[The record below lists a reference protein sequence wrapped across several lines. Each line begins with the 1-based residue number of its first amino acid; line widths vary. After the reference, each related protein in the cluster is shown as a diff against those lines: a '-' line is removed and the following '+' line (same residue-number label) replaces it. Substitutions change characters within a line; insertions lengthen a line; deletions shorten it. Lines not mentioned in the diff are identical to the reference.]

1 MKKLAMAKL
10 YISQALLLFKPIA
23 KGLAVLCLL
32 GTTLSGMGQS
42 GTSSAITGTVVDPS
56 RSVIA
61 GAAVTASEVNTGATR
76 AAQSDSTGR
85 FLFSQL
91 NPGTYQIEVV
101 AQGFAPQ
108 KSASITVAVG
118 QIVAANFTLSLAGTS
133 QTVEVIAESGLMSL
147 ENANTSTTLDAKTI
161 KNLPNPGQDLTFV
174 AQFAQGAL
182 MNTAGSSND
191 AKAAGG
197 YGNVEFNG
205 LPATSNGYIVDGFD
219 ANDPFLGLNI
229 GLSTNL
235 VIGLDALQES
245 TVNTNSYAVDQG
257 RYGAAQVNYFTKS
270 GANDF
275 HGDVY
280 EIWNGSLLN
289 ATDEFLHANDTP
301 GNITKKP
308 RSTVNQFGVSVGGP
322 IRKNKLF
329 FFAHYEG
336 VRIAIPIIARSTVP
350 SVAYEQYVLQQL
362 PQGGTDPI
370 NGTVLP
376 AQPAEVSLYQTMF
389 GLYSSTAGTP
399 TPVLSCPLDTS
410 GALLPGTQSASNLFN
425 GSGCANIRTQSLN
438 NDDKENLFVLK
449 IDHTMS
455 TKDSAWY
462 KYQQDTG
469 LQAAFTDPINPI
481 FNSYSS
487 QPQRTGV
494 AGYTHIFTPNLV
506 NQFNPGVSWYSSIF
520 FPNNYAQVLQQFPI
534 VLAGGSSNAP
544 FTTIGGNDQTYTQGR
559 NVTQWQINDNLI
571 WTLRR
576 HSMKFGVNSRRL
588 DTSDYDLGEGVVPT
602 VVYTDLAQFTYGA
615 ASTATQA
622 FPVTQRE
629 RVANGNL
636 DLYAMDTFRV
646 SPRITLTAGLRVT
659 WNTNIVNQ
667 HGQFARPAGSFLDM
681 SHDPTQPLDQ
691 AIQANVRNLFPG
703 TPLLVYQPRASVAYK
718 LNEKT
723 AFHAGGGVFNDIIPA
738 QVADFGAMNPP
749 YAPVFVGGIIGQVGG
764 VGIAPGVAGSAV
776 DATVQ
781 ANRSFQT
788 LFQGNGNPCAGVA
801 ATAPTCSLAVNLN
814 TFPTGTLKTPYFLE
828 WSLGVERE
836 LGARG
841 SLRVDYVG
849 TRAVHEPYQVELN
862 GYQSVCAGCF
872 APFAYQKPLDPR
884 FGSVN
889 EFRTDAGS
897 NYTGLQAVVTK
908 QVAGLTVQ
916 ANYTFSHCL
925 DEISNG
931 GLLPFSSL
939 GIIAPLPGTL
949 RHEYGNCDY
958 DIRHNLSGFAVYEVP
973 FHSTSQFLNRTFGG
987 WQLSQTVFLHSGVPF
1002 SVLSAPYT
1010 ANNHGIFQ
1018 GSGPQYANLLP
1029 GVPIYRKTAVAGVTV
1044 AGTKQWLNPDAF
1056 ASVVDPSTGAC
1067 AGGDSP
1073 ANCQFG
1079 NSGRNQFRGPHF
1091 TYSQLY
1097 VTKKIALPHHVVFR
1111 FDTQIFN
1118 LFNHPNLVLPSNLA
1132 GTPGKPATQT
1142 GFGAISS
1149 TVSPPTGLLGV
1160 GLGGNSSPRSIAFQ
1174 GRIEF

>member
-1 MKKLAMAKL
+1 MQKLVKAKIQ
-10 YISQALLLFKPIA
+10 ISQYSKRLKQAFSGLVAFSIFGFGLPTIA
-23 KGLAVLCLL
+23 
-32 GTTLSGMGQS
+32 QS
-42 GTSSAITGTVVDPS
+42 GTSSAITGTIVDPA

-76 AAQSDSTGR
+76 TAQSSTTGR

-91 NPGTYQIEVV
+91 NPGTYRISVIAE
-101 AQGFAPQ
+101 GFASQ
-108 KSASITVAVG
+108 ESASITVAVG
-118 QIVAANFTLSLAGTS
+118 QIAAVNFALSLGGTS
-133 QTVEVIAESGLMSL
+133 QSVNVSAESGLMSL

-257 RYGAAQVNYFTKS
+257 RYGASQVNYFTKS
-270 GANDF
+270 GTNEF

-301 GNITKKP
+301 GNIAKKP

-336 VRIAIPIIARSTVP
+336 IRIALPIIARSTVP
-350 SVAYEQYVLQQL
+350 SAAYEQYVLQQL
-362 PQGGTDPI
+362 PRGGTDPV
-370 NGTVLP
+370 NSTVLP
-376 AQPAEVSLYQTMF
+376 PQPGEVNLYQTMF
-389 GLYSSTAGTP
+389 GLYSNTAGTP
-399 TPVLSCPLDTS
+399 TPVLSCPLDSS
-410 GALLPGTQSASNLFN
+410 GVLLPGTQSAANLFN

-438 NDDKENLFVLK
+438 NDDKENLMVFK
-449 IDHTMS
+449 IDHTIS
-455 TKDSAWY
+455 PNDSVWY

-469 LQAAFTDPINPI
+469 LQAAYTDPINPI
-481 FNSYSS
+481 FNSYSP

-494 AGYTHIFTPNLV
+494 AGYTHLFTPNLV
-506 NQFNPGVSWYSSIF
+506 NQFNPGVSWYSSLF
-520 FPNNYAQVLQQFPI
+520 LPNNYAQVLQRFPI
-534 VLAGGSSNAP
+534 LLAGGSSNAP

-559 NVTQWQINDNLI
+559 KVTQWQINDNLI
-571 WTLRR
+571 WTRGR
-576 HSMKFGVNSRRL
+576 HSMKFGINSRRL
-588 DTSDYDLGEGVVPT
+588 DTSDYDLGEGIVPT

-615 ASTATQA
+615 ASTVTQA
-622 FPVTQRE
+622 FPATQRG
-629 RVANGNL
+629 RVSNGNL
-636 DLYAMDTFRV
+636 DLYAMDTFRI
-646 SPRITLTAGLRVT
+646 SPRFTLTAGLRAT

-667 HGQFARPAGSFLDM
+667 HGQFARPAGSFLDLN
-681 SHDPTQPLDQ
+681 HDPTQPLNQ
-691 AIQANVRNLFPG
+691 AVQSNVHNLFPA

-718 LNEKT
+718 LSEKT
-723 AFHAGGGVFNDIIPA
+723 ALHAGGGVFNDIIPA
-738 QVADFGAMNPP
+738 QVADFGAMNAP
-749 YAPVFVGGIIGQVGG
+749 YAPVFVGGINGQVGG
-764 VGIAPGVAGSAV
+764 LGIAPGVPGSAV

-788 LFQGNGNPCAGVA
+788 LFNSNGDPCAGVST
-801 ATAPTCSLAVNLN
+801 TAPTCPLAVNLN

-841 SLRVDYVG
+841 TLRVDYVG

-862 GYQSVCAGCF
+862 GYQDVCAGCF
-872 APFAYQKPLDPR
+872 APFAYEKPLDPR
-884 FGSVN
+884 FGNVN

-897 NYTGLQAVVTK
+897 NYTGLQTVIMK

-916 ANYTFSHCL
+916 GNYTYSHCL

-931 GLLPFSSL
+931 GLLPFSTL
-939 GIIAPLPGTL
+939 GIISPLPGDL
-949 RHEYGNCDY
+949 RREYGNCDY

-973 FHSTSQFLNRTFGG
+973 FHATSRLLNQTFGG

-1010 ANNHGIFQ
+1010 ANNQGIFQ
-1018 GSGPQYANLLP
+1018 GSGPQYSNLVP
-1029 GVPIYRKTAVAGVTV
+1029 GVPLYRKTAVSGVTV
-1044 AGTKQWLNPDAF
+1044 TGTKQWLNPDAF

-1073 ANCQFG
+1073 TNCQFG

-1097 VTKKIALPHHVVFR
+1097 VTKKIALPHRVVFR
-1111 FDTQIFN
+1111 FDTQFFN
-1118 LFNHPNLVLPSNLA
+1118 VFNHPNLALPSNQA

-1142 GFGAISS
+1142 GFGSISS
-1149 TVSPPTGLLGV
+1149 TISPPTGLLGV

-1174 GRIEF
+1174 ARIEF

>member
-1 MKKLAMAKL
+1 MNKLAMAKIK
-10 YISQALLLFKPIA
+10 ISHHLEWFRKLPSGLVVFAMLGSVLPAIA
-23 KGLAVLCLL
+23 
-32 GTTLSGMGQS
+32 QS
-42 GTSSAITGTVVDPS
+42 GTSSAITGTILDPAGSVV
-56 RSVIA
+56 A
-61 GAAVTASEVNTGATR
+61 GAAVTASEINTGATR
-76 AAQSDSTGR
+76 RAQSDAAGR

-91 NPGTYQIEVV
+91 NPGAYRISVL
-101 AQGFAPQ
+101 APGFAAQ
-108 KSASITVAVG
+108 RSASVTVAVG
-118 QIVAANFTLSLAGTS
+118 QIAAVKFALSLAGAS
-133 QTVEVIAESGLMSL
+133 QSVTVSAESGLLSL
-147 ENANTSTTLDAKTI
+147 ENPNTSTTLDARTI
-161 KNLPNPGQDLTFV
+161 KSLPNPGQDLTFV

-219 ANDPFLGLNI
+219 SNDPFLGLNI

-257 RYGAAQVNYFTKS
+257 RYGASQVNYFTKS
-270 GANDF
+270 GTNGF

-301 GNITKKP
+301 GNITRKP
-308 RSTVNQFGVSVGGP
+308 RSTVNQFGVSVGGA
-322 IRKNKLF
+322 IRRNKLF

-336 VRIAIPIIARSTVP
+336 IRIALPIIARSTVP
-350 SVAYEQYVLQQL
+350 SAAYEQYVLQQL
-362 PQGGTDPI
+362 PQGGADPV
-370 NGTVLP
+370 NRTVLP
-376 AQPAEVSLYQTMF
+376 AQPGEVDLYQTMF
-389 GLYSSTAGTP
+389 GLYSSTAGTA
-399 TPVLSCPLDTS
+399 TPVLSCPLDGS
-410 GALLPGTQSASNLFN
+410 GALLPGTQSGAHLFN

-438 NDDKENLFVLK
+438 NDDTENLLVLK
-449 IDHTMS
+449 IDHTIGAN
-455 TKDSAWY
+455 DSIWY

-469 LQAAFTDPINPI
+469 LQAAYTDPINPI
-481 FNSYSS
+481 FNSYSP

-494 AGYTHIFTPNLV
+494 AGYTHLLTPNLV
-506 NQFNPGVSWYSSIF
+506 NQFNPGASWYSSLF
-520 FPNNYAQVLQQFPI
+520 LPNHYAQVQQRMPI
-534 VLAGGSSNAP
+534 VLAAGSSNAP

-559 NVTQWQINDNLI
+559 KVTQWQLNDNLI
-571 WTLRR
+571 WTRGR
-576 HSMKFGVNSRRL
+576 HSMKFGINSRRL

-615 ASTATQA
+615 ASTVTQA

-629 RVANGNL
+629 RVSNGNL
-636 DLYAMDTFRV
+636 DLYAMDTFHL
-646 SPRITLTAGLRVT
+646 SPRFTLTAGLRAT

-667 HGQFARPAGSFLDM
+667 HGQFARPVGSFLDM
-681 SHDPTQPLDQ
+681 NHDPTQPLKQ
-691 AIQANVRNLFPG
+691 AVQTNVRKLFPA

-718 LNEKT
+718 LNEET
-723 AFHAGGGVFNDIIPA
+723 ALHAGGGVFNDIIPA

-749 YAPVFVGGIIGQVGG
+749 YAPVFAGGINGQVGG
-764 VGIAPGVAGSAV
+764 AGIAPGVPGSAV

-781 ANRSFQT
+781 ANQSFQT
-788 LFQGNGNPCAGVA
+788 LFQRNGNPCAGVSA
-801 ATAPTCSLAVNLN
+801 NAPTCPLAVNLN

-836 LGARG
+836 LGTRG
-841 SLRVDYVG
+841 TLRIDYVG

-862 GYQSVCAGCF
+862 GYQNVCAGCF
-872 APFAYQKPLDPR
+872 APFAFEKPLDPR
-884 FGSVN
+884 FGNVN

-897 NYTGLQAVVTK
+897 NYTGLQMVAMK

-916 ANYTFSHCL
+916 GNYTYSHCL

-931 GLLPFSSL
+931 GLLPFSTL
-939 GIIAPLPGTL
+939 GIIAPLPGDL
-949 RHEYGNCDY
+949 RREYGNCDY
-958 DIRHNLSGFAVYEVP
+958 DIRHNVSGFAVYEVP
-973 FHSTSQFLNRTFGG
+973 FRSSHRFLNQILGG

-1010 ANNHGIFQ
+1010 ANNQGIFQ
-1018 GSGPQYANLLP
+1018 GSGPQYANRMP
-1029 GVPIYRKTAVAGVTV
+1029 GVPLYRKTAVSGVTIT
-1044 AGTKQWLNPDAF
+1044 GTKQWLNPDAF

-1073 ANCQFG
+1073 GACQFG

-1097 VTKKIALPHHVVFR
+1097 VTRKIALPDHVVFR
-1111 FDTQIFN
+1111 FDTQFFN
-1118 LFNHPNLVLPSNLA
+1118 VLDHPNLALPANQA

-1149 TVSPPTGLLGV
+1149 TISPPTGLLGV

>member
-1 MKKLAMAKL
+1 MKYLAMTKNL
-10 YISQALLLFKPIA
+10 ISQCYKHRAAVIF
-23 KGLAVLCLL
+23 LAFCLL
-32 GTTLSGMGQS
+32 GLTVSGMSQS
-42 GTSSAITGTVVDPS
+42 GTSSAVAGSITDSSKAIVADATV
-56 RSVIA
+56 
-61 GAAVTASEVNTGATR
+61 ASKEVNTGATR
-76 AAQSDSTGR
+76 SSHSDTTGR

-91 NPGTYQIEVV
+91 NPGSYRIEVT
-101 AQGFAPQ
+101 APGFASQ
-108 KSASITVAVG
+108 TSAEIVVAVG
-118 QIVAANFTLSLAGTS
+118 QTATANFTLSPAGTS
-133 QTVEVIAESGLMSL
+133 QTVEVSATSGLLSL
-147 ENANTSTTLDAKTI
+147 ENPNTSTTLSAETI

-174 AQFAQGAL
+174 GQFAQGAL

-235 VIGLDALQES
+235 VIGLDALQET

-257 RYGAAQVNYFTKS
+257 RYGASQVNYFTKS
-270 GANDF
+270 GTNKF

-280 EIWNGSLLN
+280 EIWNGSLFN
-289 ATDEFLHANDTP
+289 ATDAFLHANDTP
-301 GNITKKP
+301 GNIATKP

-322 IRKNKLF
+322 ILKDKLF

-336 VRIAIPIIARSTVP
+336 IRIALPIVARSTVP
-350 SVAYEQYVLQQL
+350 STAYQQYVLQQL
-362 PQGGTDPI
+362 SHGGTDPV

-376 AQPAEVSLYQTMF
+376 AQPGEVSLYQTMF
-389 GLYSSTAGTP
+389 GLYSNTAGTP
-399 TPVLSCPLDTS
+399 TPVLSCPLDAN
-410 GALLPGTQSASNLFN
+410 GALLPGIQSAGNLFN

-449 IDHTMS
+449 VDQTLS
-455 TKDSAWY
+455 AKDSLWY

-469 LQAAFTDPINPI
+469 LQAAYTDPVNAI
-481 FNSYSS
+481 FNSYSP

-494 AGYTHIFTPNLV
+494 AGYTHVFTPNLV
-506 NQFNPGVSWYSSIF
+506 NQFNPGVSWYSSLF
-520 FPNNYAQVLQQFPI
+520 LPNNYAQVLQRFPI

-544 FTTIGGNDQTYTQGR
+544 FAAIGGNDQTYTQGR
-559 NVTQWQINDNLI
+559 KVTQWQLNDNLI
-571 WTLRR
+571 WTRGR

-602 VVYTDLAQFTYGA
+602 AVYNDLSQFTYGA
-615 ASTATQA
+615 ASTVTQA
-622 FPVTQRE
+622 FPITQRE
-629 RVANGNL
+629 SISNGNI
-636 DLYAMDTFRV
+636 DLYAMDTIHASSRL
-646 SPRITLTAGLRVT
+646 TLTAGLRAT
-659 WNTNIVNQ
+659 WNTNIINQ
-667 HGQFARPAGSFLDM
+667 HGQFARLAGPFLDLN
-681 SHDPTQPLDQ
+681 HDPTQPLSQ
-691 AIQANVRNLFPG
+691 AIQTNVRGLFPS
-703 TPLLVYQPRASVAYK
+703 TPLFVYQPRASIAYK

-723 AFHAGGGVFNDIIPA
+723 AIHAGGGIFNDIIPA
-738 QVADFGAMNPP
+738 QVADFGAMNAPN
-749 YAPVFVGGIIGQVGG
+749 APVFVGGINGQVGG
-764 VGIAPGVAGSAV
+764 VGIAPGVPGSAV

-781 ANRSFQT
+781 ANQSFQT
-788 LFQGNGNPCAGVA
+788 LFRSNGNPCAGVSA
-801 ATAPTCSLAVNLN
+801 SAPTCPLAVNLN

-828 WSLGVERE
+828 WSFGVERQ
-836 LGARG
+836 LGTRG

-849 TRAVHEPYQVELN
+849 TRAVHEPYQVQLN
-862 GYQSVCAGCF
+862 GYQTVCNGCF
-872 APFAYQKPLDPR
+872 APFAYGKPLDPR

-897 NYTGLQAVVTK
+897 NYTALQMVAMK
-908 QVAGLTVQ
+908 QIAGLTVQ
-916 ANYTFSHCL
+916 ANYTYSHCL

-931 GLLPFSSL
+931 GLLPFSAL
-939 GIIAPLPGTL
+939 GIISPLPGDL
-949 RHEYGNCDY
+949 RREYGNCDY
-958 DIRHNLSGFAVYEVP
+958 DIRHNVSAFAVYEIP
-973 FHSTSQFLNRTFGG
+973 FHSTHSLLRRALGG

-1010 ANNHGIFQ
+1010 ANNQGIFQ
-1018 GSGPQYANLLP
+1018 GSGPQYANRVPGVPLYRKAPLP
-1029 GVPIYRKTAVAGVTV
+1029 GVTV
-1044 AGTKQWLNPDAF
+1044 SGTRQWLNPDAF

-1067 AGGDSP
+1067 AGGDSS

-1079 NSGRNQFRGPHF
+1079 NSGRNQYRGPHF

-1097 VTKKIALPHHVVFR
+1097 ITKKIPITEHVMFR
-1111 FDTQIFN
+1111 FDTQFFN
-1118 LFNHPNLVLPSNLA
+1118 VFNHPNLALPSNLA
-1132 GTPGKPATQT
+1132 GTPGNAATQT

-1149 TVSPPTGLLGV
+1149 TISPPTGLLGV

>member
-1 MKKLAMAKL
+1 MIKLAMAKIV
-10 YISQALLLFKPIA
+10 ISHSLKRFGQILGGLVVLSILGSGLPALA
-23 KGLAVLCLL
+23 
-32 GTTLSGMGQS
+32 QS
-42 GTSSAITGTVVDPS
+42 GTSSAITGTIVDPA
-56 RSVIA
+56 RSVVA
-61 GAAVTASEVNTGATR
+61 GAGVTASEINTGAVRT
-76 AAQSDSTGR
+76 AQSDITGR

-91 NPGTYQIEVV
+91 NPGTYRISVLV
-101 AQGFAPQ
+101 QGFAAQ
-108 KSASITVAVG
+108 QSASITVAVG
-118 QIVAANFTLSLAGTS
+118 QIAAVNFALSLAGTS
-133 QTVEVIAESGLMSL
+133 QSVNVTAESGLMSL

-257 RYGAAQVNYFTKS
+257 RYGASQVNYFTKS
-270 GANDF
+270 GTNEF

-301 GNITKKP
+301 GNITRKP

-322 IRKNKLF
+322 IRRNKLF

-336 VRIAIPIIARSTVP
+336 IRIALPIIARSTVP
-350 SVAYEQYVLQQL
+350 SAAYEQYVLQQL
-362 PQGGTDPI
+362 PQGGTDPV
-370 NGTVLP
+370 NSTVFP
-376 AQPAEVSLYQTMF
+376 AQPGEVNLYQAMF

-399 TPVLSCPLDTS
+399 TPVLSCPLDSS
-410 GALLPGTQSASNLFN
+410 GVLLPGTQSASNLFN

-438 NDDKENLFVLK
+438 NDDKENLLVLK
-449 IDHTMS
+449 IDHTIG
-455 TKDSAWY
+455 TKDTIWY

-469 LQAAFTDPINPI
+469 LQAAYTDPINPI
-481 FNSYSS
+481 FNSYSP

-494 AGYTHIFTPNLV
+494 AGYTHLFTPNLV
-506 NQFNPGVSWYSSIF
+506 NQFNPGASWYSSLF
-520 FPNNYAQVLQQFPI
+520 LPNNYAQVLQRFPI

-559 NVTQWQINDNLI
+559 KVTQWQINDNLI
-571 WTLRR
+571 WTLGR

-615 ASTATQA
+615 ASTVTQA

-629 RVANGNL
+629 RVSNGNL

-646 SPRITLTAGLRVT
+646 SSRFTLTAGLRAT
-659 WNTNIVNQ
+659 WNANIVNQ

-681 SHDPTQPLDQ
+681 SHDPTRPLNQ
-691 AIQANVRNLFPG
+691 AIQTNIRNLFPA
-703 TPLLVYQPRASVAYK
+703 TPLLVYQPRASIAYK

-723 AFHAGGGVFNDIIPA
+723 AFHGGGGVFNDIIPA
-738 QVADFGAMNPP
+738 QVADFGAMNAP
-749 YAPVFVGGIIGQVGG
+749 YSPVFVGGINGQVGG
-764 VGIAPGVAGSAV
+764 VGIAPGVPGSAV

-781 ANRSFQT
+781 ANQSFQT
-788 LFQGNGNPCAGVA
+788 LFKSNGDPCAGVS
-801 ATAPTCSLAVNLN
+801 ATAPTCPLAVNLN

-828 WSLGVERE
+828 WSLGVERT
-836 LGARG
+836 LGTRG
-841 SLRVDYVG
+841 TLRVDYVG

-862 GYQSVCAGCF
+862 GYQNVCAGCF
-872 APFAYQKPLDPR
+872 APFAYHKPLDPR

-897 NYTGLQAVVTK
+897 NYTGLQTVIMK

-916 ANYTFSHCL
+916 GNYTYSHCL

-939 GIIAPLPGTL
+939 GIISPLPGDL
-949 RHEYGNCDY
+949 RREYGNCDY
-958 DIRHNLSGFAVYEVP
+958 DIRHNVSGFAVYEVP
-973 FHSTSQFLNRTFGG
+973 FHSTSRLLNHTLGG

-1010 ANNHGIFQ
+1010 ANNQGIFQ
-1018 GSGPQYANLLP
+1018 GSGPQYANLVP
-1029 GVPIYRKTAVAGVTV
+1029 GVPLYRKSAVSGVTV
-1044 AGTKQWLNPDAF
+1044 TGTKQWLNPDAF

-1097 VTKKIALPHHVVFR
+1097 VTRKIALRHHVVFR
-1111 FDTQIFN
+1111 FDTQFFN
-1118 LFNHPNLVLPSNLA
+1118 VFNHPNLALPSNQA

-1149 TVSPPTGLLGV
+1149 TISPPTGLLGV
-1160 GLGGNSSPRSIAFQ
+1160 GIGGNSSPRSIAFQ